1 MRILVVKLSSL
12 GDIVL
17 ATPSL
22 RAIRARW
29 PESRITVAVNREFV
43 PVVAACPEVDDVL
56 VRERTERVRRLKT
69 LGQAFWAG
77 WFRAG
82 RFDLAIDLQGNFHS
96 AAWTSLIRA
105 RRRAGLGGP
114 HRGWEFCLPCD
125 DRCHA
130 VDRCGEVVARLSAP
144 LQDRLPRLTIPKHE
158 DRFVDGFLCR
168 RGLPRHG
175 FLVVHPFTAWRSK
188 EWPIERYAEL
198 LRRLILDSGGP
209 HTVLI
214 TGTRREAARAAELE
228 RLVDSTRVRSV
239 AGCLP
244 LGGCLALW
252 ARAAAFVGGDTGPM
266 HASAAA
272 GVPVVA
278 VFGPTLPEVS
288 GPVGPGH
295 RVIQASRPASH
306 DAYRSPSGHDH
317 MLAITVEQVVD
328 AVQDVLPQGFESPHA
343 ESASQSE
350 DGLRSPHVLLS

>member
-1 MRILVVKLSSL
+1 MKILVVKLSSL

-29 PESRITVAVNREFV
+29 PGARITVAVNREFV
-43 PVVAACPEVDDVL
+43 PVIAACPDVDDVL
-56 VRERTERVRRLKT
+56 VRERTERVRMLKT

-96 AAWTSLIRA
+96 GAWTSLVRA

-114 HRGWEFCLPCD
+114 HRGWEFCLPGD

-130 VDRCGEVVARLSAP
+130 VDRCGEVAARLSAP
-144 LQDRLPRLTIPKHE
+144 LQDRLPRLTIPPHE
-158 DRFVDGFLCR
+158 DRLVDDFLGR
-168 RGLPRHG
+168 RGLPRRG
-175 FLVVHPFTAWRSK
+175 FLVVHPCTAWRTK

-198 LRRLILDSGGP
+198 VRRLLHGSGGP
-209 HTVLI
+209 PAVLI
-214 TGTRREAARAAELE
+214 TGTAHEEARAAELE
-228 RLVDSTRVRSV
+228 RLVGSPAVRSV

-288 GPVGPGH
+288 GPVGPDH
-295 RVIQASRPASH
+295 RVIQASRPTSH
-306 DAYRSPSGHDH
+306 AAYRAPSGHEH
-317 MLAITVEQVVD
+317 MLAIEVEPVLD
-328 AVQDVLPQGFESPHA
+328 AVQDVLHRGTAVAPA
-343 ESASQSE
+343 EVASRTRH
-350 DGLRSPHVLLS
+350 GLRSDRVLSS

>member
-1 MRILVVKLSSL
+1 MKILVVKLSSL

-29 PESRITVAVNREFV
+29 PESRITVVVNREFV
-43 PVVAACPEVDDVL
+43 PVIAACPEVDAVL
-56 VRERTERVRRLKT
+56 ARERTKRVRRLKT

-77 WFRAG
+77 RFRAG

-96 AAWTSLIRA
+96 GAWTSLIRA

-114 HRGWEFCLPCD
+114 HRGWEFCLPSD

-144 LQDRLPRLTIPKHE
+144 LQDRLPRLTIPPRE
-158 DRFVDGFLCR
+158 DGLVDGFLCR
-168 RGLPRHG
+168 LGLPRHG
-175 FLVVHPFTAWRSK
+175 FLVVHPFTAWRTK

-198 LRRLILDSGGP
+198 LRRLISDSSGP
-209 HTVLI
+209 QTVLI
-214 TGTRREAARAAELE
+214 TGTSQEAARATELE
-228 RLVDSTRVRSV
+228 RLVGSPRVRSV

-252 ARAAAFVGGDTGPM
+252 ARATAFVGGDTGPM
-266 HASAAA
+266 HASAAV

-295 RVIQASRPASH
+295 RVIQASRPTRH
-306 DAYRSPSGHDH
+306 DAYRNPSGHGH
-317 MLAITVEQVVD
+317 MLAIDVEQVID
-328 AVQDVLPQGFESPHA
+328 AVHDVLQQGFETVQA
-343 ESASQSE
+343 AV
-350 DGLRSPHVLLS
+350 GG